1 MMHADMPHSLS
12 QEVIDDSSGACW
24 RRWVGGVGPGRLL
37 RSFTLRYAPFS
48 RTVKGEGA

>member
-1 MMHADMPHSLS
+1 MVVPRGSWPVTPGPAEP
-12 QEVIDDSSGACW
+12 
-24 RRWVGGVGPGRLL
+24 RRVVYYAPSRLL